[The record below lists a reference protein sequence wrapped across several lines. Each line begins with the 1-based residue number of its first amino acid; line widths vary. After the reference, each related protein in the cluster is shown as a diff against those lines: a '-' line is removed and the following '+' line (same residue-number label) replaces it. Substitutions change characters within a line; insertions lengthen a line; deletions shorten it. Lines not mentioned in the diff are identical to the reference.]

1 MAADRKIALCLTGG
15 GPTGAMFQI
24 GALAAL
30 EDAIEGFAAHEL
42 SFYVGTSSGASVA
55 ATLAGGRSIQRIY
68 RAFLDPADVYF
79 SLERKHLMRFDLS
92 EWRRTFQTGFEALR
106 HATASL
112 WARLPTAASDLR
124 EEIER
129 LEDSMPAGFL
139 TLDAYERFLEDF
151 FVRRGVPN
159 NFHGMPR
166 PLVVIAYDLDTGAE
180 VKFGS
185 PGFDSITVTRACI
198 ASSALPPFFSPVRIG
213 ERHYID
219 PGAAPVSHFEV
230 ALEHGADTI
239 VCVNPMVP
247 VSPETVPTG
256 HGRRSSVRDK
266 GLFWVSNQSLRI
278 GVHHAVHAALHRERV
293 AERATLLLVEPTPE
307 QGHLFMYNP
316 SSYDARRRLLEY
328 AYRSTRALVDS
339 WFADPDSALVRAGFR
354 PNTGDA
360 PSSRDFGSRPSNP
373 APASSRPGRPS

>member
-1 MAADRKIALCLTGG
+1 
-15 GPTGAMFQI
+15 MFQI

-30 EDAIEGFAAHEL
+30 EDAIEGFCAHEL
-42 SFYVGTSSGASVA
+42 DLYVGTSSGASVA

-79 SLERKHLMRFDLS
+79 SLERKHLMRFDVG
-92 EWRRTFQTGFEALR
+92 EWRRTFQSAFEAVR

-112 WARLPTAASDLR
+112 WAKPPTGASDLK

-166 PLVVIAYDLDTGAE
+166 PLIVIAYDLDTGAE
-180 VKFGS
+180 VQFGTE
-185 PGFDSITVTRACI
+185 GFDAITVTRACI

-219 PGAAPVSHFEV
+219 PGAAPVSHFDI
-230 ALEHGADTI
+230 ALSRGADAV
-239 VCVNPMVP
+239 VCINPMVP
-247 VSPETVPTG
+247 VSPDTVPTG
-256 HGRRSSVRDK
+256 HGRKASVRDK

-278 GVHHAVHAALHRERV
+278 GVHHAVHAALHREQV
-293 AERATLLLVEPTPE
+293 ADRATLLLVEPTPE

-328 AYRSTRALVDS
+328 AYRSTRSLVDS
-339 WFADPDSALVRAGFR
+339 WFADPDSALVRGGFR
-354 PNTGDA
+354 PNLGEGPPA
-360 PSSRDFGSRPSNP
+360 SSRDLPSRPSNP
-373 APASSRPGRPS
+373 APSRSDRP